1 MRGAGLARRLE
12 HFPAFLVREQDRLAG
27 RAEHNQPGG
36 RSLRVAL
43 DIVLELFQIYAAIGV
58 EGRGDRRKDA
68 VEEHRCQLLPPAI
81 SLPQPA
87 GCGTR
92 NRCSFCTWPMKR
104 RSASRRL
111 CTSEKTRRS
120 AVDCPYREKTFEVRS
135 ACSCCNALTFTSPLC
150 SAAMPSAAARAAA
163 SVVMVGMRAVTA
175 ARRMAFSSKKGSGPC
190 GVLTISWMR
199 SPLMRST
206 TLGRPSFTL

>member
-1 MRGAGLARRLE
+1 MRGAGLARCLE
-12 HFPAFLVREQDRLAG
+12 HFPAFFVREQDRFAG
-27 RAEHNQPGG
+27 RAQHNQPGG
-36 RSLRVAL
+36 RRFGVAL

-111 CTSEKTRRS
+111 CTSEKIRRS
-120 AVDCPYREKTFEVRS
+120 TVYFPYREKTFELRS
-135 ACSCCNALTFTSPLC
+135 PCSCSNAPT
-150 SAAMPSAAARAAA
+150 
-163 SVVMVGMRAVTA
+163 
-175 ARRMAFSSKKGSGPC
+175 
-190 GVLTISWMR
+190 
-199 SPLMRST
+199 
-206 TLGRPSFTL
+206 